1 MEILGIGPLELLFI
15 LIIALIVIGPNDMAK
30 TGRTIGRWLRKL
42 VTSPTWLTVQH
53 TTRELRKLPYTLMRE
68 AGIEEEEM
76 KKIGQDIGLGSVQKD
91 LKNDLKNM
99 EADLSPWTTT
109 PNTGSSILEEDTNP
123 TIAPPTAPPA
133 PSEPAPEDLLQ
144 SDDDGRN

>member
-76 KKIGQDIGLGSVQKD
+76 KKIGQDIGLGSIQK
-91 LKNDLKNM
+91 DLKNM

-109 PNTGSSILEEDTNP
+109 SNGGNSILEEDSGP
-123 TIAPPTAPPA
+123 TIAPPTEPPA
-133 PSEPAPEDLLQ
+133 PSEQSPEDQLQ